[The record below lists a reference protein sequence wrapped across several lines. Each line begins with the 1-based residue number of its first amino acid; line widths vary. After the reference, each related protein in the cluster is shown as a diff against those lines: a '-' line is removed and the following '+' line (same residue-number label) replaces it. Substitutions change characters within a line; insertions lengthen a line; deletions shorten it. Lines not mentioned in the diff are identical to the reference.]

1 MAIYIE
7 IRKINENDSLV
18 EYRFSEDDDSFG
30 IVLCDKKTGDS
41 ELMSISDESR
51 KNFVLDR
58 VEYMLRKCYRN
69 NEYPD
74 NIDFMA

>member
-7 IRKINENDSLV
+7 IRKITETESFA
-18 EYRFSEDDDSFG
+18 EYRFAEDEDSFG
-30 IVLCDKKTGDS
+30 VVLYDKKTGDI
-41 ELMSISDESR
+41 EVIEISNKSR
-51 KNFVLDR
+51 QNWLLDR

-69 NEYPD
+69 NEYKD